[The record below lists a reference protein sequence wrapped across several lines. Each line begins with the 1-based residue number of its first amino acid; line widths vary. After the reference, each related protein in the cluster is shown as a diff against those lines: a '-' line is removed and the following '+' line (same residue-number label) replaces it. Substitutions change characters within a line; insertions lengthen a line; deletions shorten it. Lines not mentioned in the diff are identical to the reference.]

1 MSCRVRLRAYN
12 SWKWNNGSYFS
23 YRKYQDRDRVDKGS
37 SRWIHIRYWF
47 LECTTCDLW
56 TRWTRGAI
64 MPTDKDISKEEV
76 LISIRAQLHRAYKE
90 KKMVNIFASGTYKG
104 VSGFVSGI
112 QHGTLSLSCLT
123 EDGQKYTVTMRIPD
137 IKRVSVFEWCGN
149 VEVVKRNCI
158 GQGRNNWIRQ

>member
-1 MSCRVRLRAYN
+1 
-12 SWKWNNGSYFS
+12 
-23 YRKYQDRDRVDKGS
+23 
-37 SRWIHIRYWF
+37 
-47 LECTTCDLW
+47 
-56 TRWTRGAI
+56 

-112 QHGTLSLSCLT
+112 QHGTLSLSCMT

-137 IKRVSVFEWCGN
+137 IKRVSVFE
-149 VEVVKRNCI
+149 
-158 GQGRNNWIRQ
+158 